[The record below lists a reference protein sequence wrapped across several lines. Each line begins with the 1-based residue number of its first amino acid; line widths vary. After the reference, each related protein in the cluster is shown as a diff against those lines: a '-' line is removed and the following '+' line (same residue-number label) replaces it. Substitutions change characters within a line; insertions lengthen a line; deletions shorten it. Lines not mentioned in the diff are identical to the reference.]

1 MGTSQ
6 KLSEVCN
13 QILLFSNSTPMH
25 VGKSYKYLW
34 TIVNPNLNLGEQF
47 EKKCIIKCRR
57 N

>member
-25 VGKSYKYLW
+25 VGKSCKYLW
-34 TIVNPNLNLGEQF
+34 TIVKPNLNLGEQF